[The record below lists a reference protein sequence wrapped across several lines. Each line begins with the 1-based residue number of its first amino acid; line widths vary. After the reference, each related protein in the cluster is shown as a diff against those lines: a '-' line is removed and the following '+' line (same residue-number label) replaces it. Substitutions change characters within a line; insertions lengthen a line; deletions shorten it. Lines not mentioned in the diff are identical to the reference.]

1 MKRSYLISLIV
12 FALGFGF
19 VSNASAQ
26 HAWTWAT
33 KPVGLI
39 SDSNWINMTNGVAID
54 NNDNRIIVGNFYDS
68 ATFGATKLHSYN
80 RVDMYIAKLNST
92 GVFQWAKQIGG
103 WDVSEYALDVD
114 TDPAGSAYFAGYFS
128 DSLNFDGMKVY
139 EAGSTLIA
147 IAKYS
152 SSGTVQWARR
162 AAGNQTGLWGGVAY
176 SSTGHVYVG
185 CGLSLTKYNANTGD
199 SVWTWQI
206 PLGGSTSF
214 QIDDIAVDESGDYV
228 YITGMFGL
236 SAQIGTTHLTTPMI
250 TDRDMFVAK
259 FDKNG
264 NAIWA
269 KRAGG
274 TTTTQD
280 QGFGVD
286 VDGSGNVY
294 VTGTYADYA
303 YFDADT
309 VYSNFSGHAFFVAK
323 YDPNGNLEWV
333 KGASSTFA
341 GTTSD
346 GLDVRVVEND
356 DAVLVAA
363 HYVQNMSFDGATYSL
378 LLGIEPIVFKLDA
391 ATGAVDWALRTD
403 TNWITTSLTSMDVNR
418 TTSTLSVSG
427 WHIDDSK
434 FGIYHLN
441 SPLNNY
447 DGFVAT
453 ATTDSPTPVKEKPV
467 DILPTTVSLL
477 QNYPNPFN
485 PSTTIE
491 YSVPTRSQVT
501 VKVFNI
507 LGEEVATLVNEIQ
520 SAGAYTVQWDGL
532 NAAGKRA
539 ATGMYLYRIQ
549 AGEVT
554 ETKKMMLVK

>member
-1 MKRSYLISLIV
+1 MSVMVL
-12 FALGFGF
+12 AL
-19 VSNASAQ
+19 VIASNAAAQ
-26 HAWTWAT
+26 HIWTWAS

-39 SDSNWINMTNGVAID
+39 SDSAWMNSTNGVAID

-68 ATFGATKLHSYN
+68 ASFGATKLHSYN

-92 GVFQWAKQIGG
+92 GVFQWAKHIGG
-103 WDVSEYALDVD
+103 WDVSETALDVD
-114 TDPAGSAYFAGYFS
+114 TDPSGSAYMAGYFS
-128 DSLNFDGMKVY
+128 DSLDFDGTIVK
-139 EAGSTLIA
+139 EAGSTLVA
-147 IAKYS
+147 VAKYN

-162 AAGNQTGLWGGVAY
+162 AAGFQTGLWGGVAY
-176 SSTGHVYVG
+176 SPTGHLYVG
-185 CGLSLTKYNANTGD
+185 CGLSLTKYNASNGD
-199 SVWTWQI
+199 SVWTWQL
-206 PLGGSTSF
+206 PLGVTTSF
-214 QIDDIAVDESGDYV
+214 QIDDIAVDKSGDYI
-228 YITGMFGL
+228 YITGMFAL
-236 SAQIGTTHLTTPMI
+236 NAQIGTTHLTTPNI
-250 TDRDMFVAK
+250 NDKDIFVAK

-274 TTTTQD
+274 TTTTFD

-294 VTGTYADYA
+294 VTGTYSDYA

-323 YDPNGNLEWV
+323 YDPNGNVEWV

-363 HYVQNMSFDGATYSL
+363 HYVQNMSFDGATYNL

-391 ATGAVDWALRTD
+391 ITGAVDWALRTD
-403 TNWITTSLTSMDVNR
+403 TNWITTRLTSMDVNR

-427 WHIDDSK
+427 WHIDDAK
-434 FGIYHLN
+434 FGLYHLN

-453 ATTDSPTPVKEKPV
+453 ANTDSPTPIKEKPSDV
-467 DILPTTVSLL
+467 LPASLSLL

-491 YSVPTRSQVT
+491 YAVPVRSQVT
-501 VKVFNI
+501 VTIFNV
-507 LGEEVATLVNEIQ
+507 LGEQVKTLVNEVQ
-520 SAGAYTVQWDGL
+520 SAGTYTVEWDGL
-532 NAAGKRA
+532 NAAGKKA
-539 ATGMYLYRIQ
+539 ATGVYLYRIQ
-549 AGEVT
+549 AGDVS
-554 ETKKMMLVK
+554 ETKKMLLVK